1 VVNVRR
7 VGRLGMLAVGLGVGA
22 ALIPSPGL
30 ASADSSSDWLA
41 SIDGLLAGSALP
53 AASSGLNLAISYD
66 GYSLFQDGN
75 AIASTTVGQGGLAIA
90 EGSGAYASATG
101 GTGDYALADG
111 ANALAIAGGEPGD
124 TGANYDTAIDI
135 GDNDLP
141 SSGARDGAY
150 AGNSDLGGGSGTGA
164 NDTAIDIG
172 NNTNGASGG
181 GNEGAFAGGG
191 GLGGVAGGGNNDTA
205 IDVGNNS
212 GLDDG
217 ADAVGGNSN
226 YASETG
232 TMTGYDEG
240 VFAGFGGNDN
250 TAISDASF
258 TREFAGAYAEVG
270 NDNYALNMGPE
281 NSFATAFEGNSN
293 VAIVDDPFG
302 SVASYADSGYGFNS
316 DVAEVLGTQGTTA
329 AVTADNVYDILTA
342 LGHSTGMF

>member
-1 VVNVRR
+1 MVNVHR
-7 VGRLGMLAVGLGVGA
+7 VGRLGMLAVGLSVGA
-22 ALIPSPGL
+22 AFFPAPGI
-30 ASADSSSDWLA
+30 AFADASSDWLA

-53 AASSGLNLAISYD
+53 AASSGLNYAVSYD
-66 GYSLFQDGN
+66 GISLFQEGD
-75 AIASTTVGQGGLAIA
+75 ATAYTTVGQGGLAIA

-101 GTGDYALADG
+101 GIGDYAFADG
-111 ANALAIAGGEPGD
+111 TNALAIAGGEPGD
-124 TGANYDTAIDI
+124 TGADHDTAIDI
-135 GDNDLP
+135 GNNDLP
-141 SSGARDGAY
+141 SAGGRDGAY

-172 NNTNGASGG
+172 NNTNGDSGG

-212 GLDDG
+212 GLYDG
-217 ADAVGGNSN
+217 ADAVGGDSN
-226 YASETG
+226 YASEFG

-240 VFAGFGGNDN
+240 SFAGFGGNGN
-250 TAISDASF
+250 TAISDTSF
-258 TREFAGAYAEVG
+258 TQEYAGAYAQTG
-270 NDNYALNMGPE
+270 NDNYALNLGPE

-316 DVAEVLGTQGTTA
+316 DVAEVLGAQGNIA
-329 AVTADNVYDILTA
+329 AVNANDIYDILTA
-342 LGHSTGMF
+342 FGHSTGMF